1 MKIAILF
8 FLSFLLIAC
17 SKPKTVLI
25 CGDHVC
31 LNKEEAEQFFEDN
44 LTLEVRIIEKNKSEE
59 IDLIQLNLNENSK
72 KGREIKIFSKKKTN
86 ENLKTLSEEEK
97 SKIKENIK
105 KRKKEKKLAKRKSI
119 YEKEN
124 KKTEIKKTITAKK
137 IKPEEGNIMQ
147 NNVNKMKNNVV
158 DVCTLIE
165 KCDIDEIS
173 KYLIKEGKSKG
184 FPDISRKQ

>member
-1 MKIAILF
+1 MKLVLLI
-8 FLSFLLIAC
+8 FLSFLLFAC

-31 LNKEEAEQFFEDN
+31 LNNEEAEQFFEEN
-44 LTLEVRIIEKNKSEE
+44 LTLEVKIIDKNKSEE
-59 IDLIQLNLNENSK
+59 IDLIQLNLNANSK
-72 KGREIKIFSKKKTN
+72 KQKEIEIFSKKKTN
-86 ENLKTLSEEEK
+86 ENLKTLSEKEK
-97 SKIKENIK
+97 FKIRENIK
-105 KRKKEKKLAKRKSI
+105 KRKKEKRLAKRKSI
-119 YEKEN
+119 YEKKN
-124 KKTEIKKTITAKK
+124 KETEVKKNIIAKK
-137 IKPEEGNIMQ
+137 ENITQ

-165 KCDIDEIS
+165 KCNIKEIS